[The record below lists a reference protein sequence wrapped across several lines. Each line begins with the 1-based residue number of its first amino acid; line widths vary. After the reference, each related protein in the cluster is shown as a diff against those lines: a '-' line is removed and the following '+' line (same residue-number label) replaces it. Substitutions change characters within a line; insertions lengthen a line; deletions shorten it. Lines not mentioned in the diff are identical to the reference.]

1 MPSSQQAVAEVLA
14 VAVGHELD
22 ALGLDAV
29 AAQEALVEQRYTMRS
44 CGAVVNQKQVVSS
57 R

>member
-1 MPSSQQAVAEVLA
+1 MPSSKPAVAEVLA

-29 AAQEALVEQRYTMRS
+29 AAQEALV
-44 CGAVVNQKQVVSS
+44 GHH
-57 R
+57 